1 MREGVG
7 QCPYPCLL
15 ALHFL
20 QRVATPIQGEEPKL
34 ATLQ

>member
-1 MREGVG
+1 
-7 QCPYPCLL
+7 L